1 MDFEW
6 HSPKAKS
13 NLQKHGVSFEEAS
26 TVFDDPL
33 VDIQPDF
40 AHSIKEAR
48 FTAVGRSAQ
57 GRFLVVVFT
66 EKTDAMRIITA
77 REPTVQERRHYES
90 YDPFA

>member
-33 VDIQPDF
+33 VDIQSDF
-40 AHSIKEAR
+40 THSIEGAR
-48 FTAVGRSAQ
+48 FTAVGRSSE
-57 GRFLVVVFT
+57 GRLLVVTFT
-66 EKTDAMRIITA
+66 EKTDAMRLITA
-77 REPTVQERRHYES
+77 REPTSKEKRHYES
-90 YDPFA
+90 YDPFT

>member
-1 MDFEW
+1 MNFEW
-6 HSPKAKS
+6 HSLKAQS

-40 AHSIKEAR
+40 AHSIEEAR
-48 FTAVGRSAQ
+48 FSAIGRSSE
-57 GRFLVVVFT
+57 GRLLVVVFS
-66 EKTDAMRIITA
+66 EKTDAMRLISA
-77 REPTVQERRHYES
+77 REPTPKERRHYES

>member
-40 AHSIKEAR
+40 THSIEEAR
-48 FTAVGRSAQ
+48 FTAVGRSSE
-57 GRFLVVVFT
+57 GRLLVVIFT

-77 REPTVQERRHYES
+77 REPTSKERRHYES